1 MTCAQV
7 VLTAMM
13 EIKQDNKG
21 CMCVCVCACVCVCV
35 CEPSSTKSVQCSTF
49 QLLIFA
55 FLADLQSLDTSCVST
70 SLPVSAPFVCQVKIC
85 KVIFEFT
92 PIVELN

>member
-1 MTCAQV
+1 MKCAQV
-7 VLTAMM
+7 VLTATM

-21 CMCVCVCACVCVCV
+21 CMRVCVCV
-35 CEPSSTKSVQCSTF
+35 YERSSTKSVQSSTF

-55 FLADLQSLDTSCVST
+55 FLADLQSLDTSFVST
-70 SLPVSAPFVCQVKIC
+70 SSPVSAPFVCQVKFC